1 MAMTFGLASGASGNC
16 VWGFLGN
23 PVLDEVRDARLYGS
37 EGALISSRGQVRLIR
52 ADGST
57 EDHRVEP
64 FETGHYNMW
73 LNFHD
78 AVIHDEPMVATVR
91 QSFENMLV
99 VLRALDSAAGN
110 RQVDVV
116 AAGVPAGT
124 DGVPLWRPRGARGL
138 FDGLACAIRR
148 IPSAPA

>member
-1 MAMTFGLASGASGNC
+1 MAMTFGLASGATGNC

-52 ADGST
+52 ADGSI
-57 EDHRVEP
+57 EEYRVEP
-64 FETGHYNMW
+64 FDTGHYNMF

-78 AVIHDEPMVATVR
+78 AVMHDEPIVANVR

-99 VLRALDSAAGN
+99 VMQALDSAAGG

-116 AAGVPAGT
+116 AAGVPPGT
-124 DGVPLWRPRGARGL
+124 GGVPLWRPRGAGGL
-138 FDGLACAIRR
+138 FEGLACAIRK
-148 IPSAPA
+148 IPSTPA

>member
-1 MAMTFGLASGASGNC
+1 MAMTFGFGNGATGNC

-23 PVLDEVRDARLYGS
+23 PVLDEVRDTRLYGS

-57 EDHRVEP
+57 EDHRAEP
-64 FETGHYNMW
+64 FDTGHYNMW

-78 AVIHDEPMVATVR
+78 AVMHDEPIVATVR

-99 VLRALDSAAGN
+99 VLQALESAARG
-110 RQVDVV
+110 RQFDVV
-116 AAGVPAGT
+116 AAGVPSETG
-124 DGVPLWRPRGARGL
+124 GVPLWRPRGASGL
-138 FDGLACAIRR
+138 FEGLACAARR
-148 IPSAPA
+148 IPQ